1 MKRRAGASP
10 IMPAEPATSA
20 DGTPCSAVFDEAY
33 HRTDDALG
41 QVRHIFLGGNR
52 LPERWRGR
60 EAFVIVETG
69 FGLGLNFLA
78 TWAAWRDDPQRPA
91 RLHFVSVEKFPFRVQ
106 DLRHCL
112 EAMLVLPGM
121 TQLAPL
127 VQKLCDVWPGPVA
140 GWHRLEPAP
149 GVVLSVGFGDFFD
162 LMPSLR
168 AGADAFYLD
177 GFTPET
183 NADLWTPNVF
193 KTLGRL
199 ARDGATLATHTA
211 VEAVRRD
218 LIGAGFQVAPRAGH
232 GGKPDVLAGDYAPP
246 YRMRRYDP
254 PTVPPQRAREAI
266 VVGAGMAGAAMVRRL
281 VARGWRVRLFE
292 RAQAPG
298 TAASGNPAGVFHP
311 QLSVDDNVLSR
322 LTRVGFLY
330 ALSQWRTLPGGLP
343 GHADGLLQIATDDDQ
358 AHALQQLIA
367 AHRYPQ
373 TYAKWVDAAQASAL
387 AGETLAHGGVWFPEG
402 GWLAPA
408 MLCRA
413 ELVAAGPLLDAR
425 YGVNVERL
433 ERCNGRWTAID
444 EAGHVLAE
452 ADAIVVT
459 AADSSQKLL
468 APYLAPEF
476 LPVKRVRGQL
486 TFLPPDMLTNLR
498 VPVCGDGYVT
508 PSSLGGTGPITGAT
522 YGFDDPAEAIRVT
535 DHQANLLRLAA
546 LLPAHANTLGDGGLA
561 SEHAAAELGGRTAFR
576 SMVPDRLPMAGQLP
590 DMAILD
596 TQRQRLGGGHLR
608 DLPRLDGLYASFA
621 FGSRGLVF
629 ASLCAELVASQIEG
643 EPWPVGSDLADAID
657 PARYLMHWLRKG

>member
-10 IMPAEPATSA
+10 IMPAEPATGA

-41 QVRHIFLGGNR
+41 QVRHTFLGGNR

-177 GFTPET
+177 GFTPEK

-322 LTRVGFLY
+322 LTRAGFLY
-330 ALSQWRTLPGGLP
+330 SLSQWRTLPGGLP
-343 GHADGLLQIATDDDQ
+343 GHADGLLQVATDDDQ

-387 AGETLAHGGVWFPEG
+387 AGEILSDRVAFRAVPARACLRPPWPLSAWFVRSVDS
-402 GWLAPA
+402 WRTRVDVA
-408 MLCRA
+408 RA
-413 ELVAAGPLLDAR
+413 QAR
-425 YGVNVERL
+425 FRQST
-433 ERCNGRWTAID
+433 RCN
-444 EAGHVLAE
+444 
-452 ADAIVVT
+452 
-459 AADSSQKLL
+459 S
-468 APYLAPEF
+468 
-476 LPVKRVRGQL
+476 
-486 TFLPPDMLTNLR
+486 PP
-498 VPVCGDGYVT
+498 
-508 PSSLGGTGPITGAT
+508 A
-522 YGFDDPAEAIRVT
+522 F
-535 DHQANLLRLAA
+535 
-546 LLPAHANTLGDGGLA
+546 
-561 SEHAAAELGGRTAFR
+561 AAAIWRSASASTSVSCAPMTAYLP
-576 SMVPDRLPMAGQLP
+576 SMRKQGTPVMPMREAV
-590 DMAILD
+590 AI
-596 TQRQRLGGGHLR
+596 
-608 DLPRLDGLYASFA
+608 S
-621 FGSRGLVF
+621 V
-629 ASLCAELVASQIEG
+629 
-643 EPWPVGSDLADAID
+643 
-657 PARYLMHWLRKG
+657 